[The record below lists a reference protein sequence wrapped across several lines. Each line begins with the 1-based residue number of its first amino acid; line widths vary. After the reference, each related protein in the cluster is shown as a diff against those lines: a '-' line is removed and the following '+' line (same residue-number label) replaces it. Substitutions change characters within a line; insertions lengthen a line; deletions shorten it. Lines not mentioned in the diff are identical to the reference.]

1 MKKYFILFSF
11 ILLLLASYLLNK
23 YYKKQHI
30 INSIIE
36 EWKTQVKGNVVKD
49 ETGYIWKND
58 YYLMFDNFNDYASHI
73 HVKVFNNNFWLSK
86 KIFKILTL
94 QYTPKKNN
102 KYPLENIDNKEIVK
116 NYIIDENFSSN
127 QIVKQM
133 IEDYNNF

>member
-94 QYTPKKNN
+94 QYTPKK
-102 KYPLENIDNKEIVK
+102 K
-116 NYIIDENFSSN
+116 
-127 QIVKQM
+127 
-133 IEDYNNF
+133 